1 MATDAQTSP
10 VAQASEPVRPPVSE
24 ELKRQDW
31 PGVVPGDRASRP
43 VRASEPDEPD
53 TERRVLPEVIVEV
66 APPAGEQRPEPG
78 EPRPEPSEPSE
89 VITEVAPE
97 VIPEVAP
104 EIGPAE
110 TERPRDPSE
119 VITEVAPE
127 IQPAET
133 ETERPRDPSEVI
145 TEVAPEV
152 APER

>member
-24 ELKRQDW
+24 ELERQDW
-31 PGVVPGDRASRP
+31 PGVVPSDRAHRP

-78 EPRPEPSEPSE
+78 ERRREPYEPSEPSE

-127 IQPAET
+127 
-133 ETERPRDPSEVI
+133 
-145 TEVAPEV
+145 V